1 MLRFC
6 RPKQQSAVKSPSVDL
21 WYADD
26 PPEATGRTPW
36 CDSTLPF
43 SRGAPTQS
51 SCWILSQWLVQ
62 CLSSLESP
70 KRYTISWKQISI
82 SSVYPVYHQYIQ
94 YIISISTF
102 YCGWE
107 LRMMRMHRWY
117 GPILAISLKQGMYSV
132 LSFACWLGVPS
143 LSPSI
148 SWDHHHPHF
157 DVSHTHTYI
166 YIIFICMYT
175 HIYIYIRMCFCIYIY
190 THISWSQKMFG
201 FFICW
206 AQNTGMGHGSR
217 PWHPVSFTPGTFPKR
232 WVPAVALGPQLP
244 RAERGHQVVTAWYDE
259 RWLGNGLF
267 IDDLHMKNGDSM
279 GL

>member
-6 RPKQQSAVKSPSVDL
+6 RPKRQSAVKSPSVDL

-166 YIIFICMYT
+166 YNIHMYV
-175 HIYIYIRMCFCIYIY
+175 CIYIY
-190 THISWSQKMFG
+190 ACVFVYIYTYPEVKKCLVFSYAGPKIPA
-201 FFICW
+201 W
-206 AQNTGMGHGSR
+206 AMGQD
-217 PWHPVSFTPGTFPKR
+217 PGTLLVSRQVRSQRGGCLQWHWGLNCREPKGGIR
-232 WVPAVALGPQLP
+232 WWQ
-244 RAERGHQVVTAWYDE
+244 HDT
-259 RWLGNGLF
+259 
-267 IDDLHMKNGDSM
+267 MKDG
-279 GL
+279 

>member
-1 MLRFC
+1 MIHPRLPEELLDATVHCRFHGGHQP
-6 RPKQQSAVKSPSVDL
+6 RVRVGSS
-21 WYADD
+21 
-26 PPEATGRTPW
+26 ATGVAVSFQLGKPKEI
-36 CDSTLPF
+36 
-43 SRGAPTQS
+43 QN
-51 SCWILSQWLVQ
+51 IL
-62 CLSSLESP
+62 EAN
-70 KRYTISWKQISI
+70 
-82 SSVYPVYHQYIQ
+82 Q

-148 SWDHHHPHF
+148 SWDPHHPHF

-166 YIIFICMYT
+166 IFICMYT
-175 HIYIYIRMCFCIYIY
+175 YIYICIYIRMCFCIYI
-190 THISWSQKMFG
+190 HISWSQKMFG